1 MQLDATKPCLQK
13 SMSLETVLKYTQ
25 RHRCIEN
32 AVKEGKMEN
41 KGYWKTYRKTEW
53 NIDNHR
59 FLLAYK
65 KTNKNSAQNSQA

>member
-1 MQLDATKPCLQK
+1 MQLDVTKPCLQK
-13 SMSLETVLKYTQ
+13 SMSLETVPKYIQ
-25 RHRCIEN
+25 RHRCTGN
-32 AVKEGKMEN
+32 AVKDNNMEK